1 MKTLYF
7 DEIKNWNE
15 PTVLVLGYFDGLHRG
30 HQALFAEAKKL
41 AAVLN
46 LKIAVLTFPEK
57 PTLTFQKFEPDMLL
71 KLTSDKKREALF
83 AENGVD
89 YLVFKDFTS
98 SFAKQTAEE
107 FSKNVVEKFLP
118 KIVITGFDHKTGS
131 DMTQLKSN
139 EQYKVVV
146 IPEVAD
152 EEGKI
157 SSTRIRALVKTGA
170 IEAANELLGYPYE
183 TTGIVVHGFARG
195 RTIGYPTANLA
206 IKDFIHLPSPGVY
219 TVDVLWE
226 GKRQRG
232 FASIGYNETFNGKE
246 KTVEIHIFDKDLDL
260 YGENLTVLWLDKIRE
275 MIKFDSIEALII
287 QMKDDEEKAR
297 QYKVKEA

>member
-7 DEIKNWNE
+7 DEIENWNE

-57 PTLTFQKFEPDMLL
+57 PTLIFQKFEPDMLL
-71 KLTSDKKREALF
+71 KLTSDKKREELF

-89 YLVFKDFTS
+89 YLIFKDFTS
-98 SFAKQTAEE
+98 CFAKQTAEE
-107 FSKNVVEKFLP
+107 FSKNVLDKFLP
-118 KIVITGFDHKTGS
+118 KVVITGFDHKTGS
-131 DMTQLKSN
+131 DMTQLKGN
-139 EQYKVVV
+139 DQYKVVV
-146 IPEVAD
+146 VPEVSD
-152 EEGKI
+152 EKGKI
-157 SSTRIRALVKTGA
+157 SSTRIRELVKTGDIA
-170 IEAANELLGYPYE
+170 SANALLGYPYE
-183 TTGIVVHGFARG
+183 ITGIVVHGFARG

-206 IKDFIHLPSPGVY
+206 IKDFIHIPSPGVY
-219 TVDVLWE
+219 TVDVLLQGE
-226 GKRQRG
+226 RQRG

-260 YGENLTVLWLDKIRE
+260 YGEKLTVLWLDKIRD
-275 MIKFDSIEALII
+275 MIKFESVDALIA
-287 QMKDDEEKAR
+287 QMKEDEKKAR
-297 QYKVKEA
+297 QYQEK

>member
-7 DEIKNWNE
+7 DEIENWNE

-57 PTLTFQKFEPDMLL
+57 PTLIFQKFEPDMLL

-89 YLVFKDFTS
+89 YLIFKDFTS
-98 SFAKQTAEE
+98 RFAKQTAEE
-107 FSKNVVEKFLP
+107 FSKNVLDKFLP
-118 KIVITGFDHKTGS
+118 RVVITGFDHKTGS
-131 DMTQLKSN
+131 DMTQLKGN
-139 EQYKVVV
+139 DQYKVVV
-146 IPEVAD
+146 VPEVSD
-152 EEGKI
+152 EKGKI
-157 SSTRIRALVKTGA
+157 SSTRIRELVKTGDIA
-170 IEAANELLGYPYE
+170 AANVLLGYPYE
-183 TTGIVVHGFARG
+183 ITGIVVHGFARG

-206 IKDFIHLPSPGVY
+206 IKDFIHIPSPGVY
-219 TVDVLWE
+219 TVDVLLQ

-260 YGENLTVLWLDKIRE
+260 YGEKLTVLWLDKIRD
-275 MIKFDSIEALII
+275 MIKFESIDALIA
-287 QMKDDEEKAR
+287 QMKEDEKKAR
-297 QYKVKEA
+297 QYQEK

>member
-7 DEIKNWNE
+7 DEIKNWDE
-15 PTVLVLGYFDGLHRG
+15 PTVLVLGYFDGLHLG
-30 HQALFAEAKKL
+30 HQALFAEARKL

-89 YLVFKDFTS
+89 YLIFKDFTS
-98 SFAKQTAEE
+98 SFAKQTAAE
-107 FSKNVVEKFLP
+107 FTKNSVEKFLP
-118 KIVITGFDHKTGS
+118 KVIITGFDHKTGS
-131 DMTQLKSN
+131 DMTQLKGN
-139 EQYKVVV
+139 DQYKVVV

-152 EEGKI
+152 AKGKI
-157 SSTRIRALVKTGA
+157 SSTRIRELVKTGA
-170 IEAANELLGYPYE
+170 IAEANALLGYPYE
-183 TTGIVVHGFARG
+183 TTGIVVHGYARG

-206 IKDFIHLPSPGVY
+206 IKDFIHIPSPGVY
-219 TVDVLWE
+219 TVDVLLE

-232 FASIGYNETFNGKE
+232 FASIGYNETFDGKE

-260 YGENLTVLWLDKIRE
+260 YGENLTVLWLDKIRD
-275 MIKFDSIEALII
+275 MIKFDGIDALIA
-287 QMKDDEEKAR
+287 QMKKDEEQAR
-297 QYKVKEA
+297 QYTEDKF

>member
-7 DEIKNWNE
+7 DEIENWNE

-57 PTLTFQKFEPDMLL
+57 PTLIFQKFEPDMLL

-89 YLVFKDFTS
+89 YLIFKDFTS
-98 SFAKQTAEE
+98 RFAKQTAEE
-107 FSKNVVEKFLP
+107 FSKNVLDKFLP
-118 KIVITGFDHKTGS
+118 RIVITGFDHKTGS
-131 DMTQLKSN
+131 DMTQLKGN
-139 EQYKVVV
+139 NQYKVVV
-146 IPEVAD
+146 VPEVSD
-152 EEGKI
+152 EKGKI
-157 SSTRIRALVKTGA
+157 SSTRIRELVKTGDIA
-170 IEAANELLGYPYE
+170 AANVLLGYPYE
-183 TTGIVVHGFARG
+183 ITGIVVHGFARG

-206 IKDFIHLPSPGVY
+206 IKDFIHIPSPGVY
-219 TVDVLWE
+219 TVDVLLQ

-260 YGENLTVLWLDKIRE
+260 YGEKLTVLWLDKIRD
-275 MIKFDSIEALII
+275 MIKFESIDALIA
-287 QMKDDEEKAR
+287 QMKEDEKKAR
-297 QYKVKEA
+297 QYQEK

>member
-7 DEIKNWNE
+7 DEIENWNE

-57 PTLTFQKFEPDMLL
+57 PTLIFQKFEPDMLL
-71 KLTSDKKREALF
+71 KLTSDKKREELF

-89 YLVFKDFTS
+89 YLIFKDFTS
-98 SFAKQTAEE
+98 CFAKQTAEE
-107 FSKNVVEKFLP
+107 FSKNVLDKFLP
-118 KIVITGFDHKTGS
+118 KVVITGFDHKTGS
-131 DMTQLKSN
+131 DMTQLKGN
-139 EQYKVVV
+139 DQYKVVV
-146 IPEVAD
+146 VPEVSD
-152 EEGKI
+152 EKGKI
-157 SSTRIRALVKTGA
+157 SSTRIRELVKTGDIA
-170 IEAANELLGYPYE
+170 SANALLGYPYE
-183 TTGIVVHGFARG
+183 ITGIVVHGFARG

-206 IKDFIHLPSPGVY
+206 IKDFIHIPSPGVY
-219 TVDVLWE
+219 TVDVLLQGE
-226 GKRQRG
+226 RQRG

-260 YGENLTVLWLDKIRE
+260 YGEKLTVLWLDKIRD
-275 MIKFDSIEALII
+275 MIKFESVDALIA
-287 QMKDDEEKAR
+287 QMKEEEKKAR
-297 QYKVKEA
+297 QYQEK

>member
-1 MKTLYF
+1 MNLSSLYWAILMVYIVV
-7 DEIKNWNE
+7 IKHC
-15 PTVLVLGYFDGLHRG
+15 LLKQKF
-30 HQALFAEAKKL
+30 

-206 IKDFIHLPSPGVY
+206 IKDFIHLPHLVFTQSMFFLGGQ
-219 TVDVLWE
+219 TSTWLC
-226 GKRQRG
+226 
-232 FASIGYNETFNGKE
+232 
-246 KTVEIHIFDKDLDL
+246 FD
-260 YGENLTVLWLDKIRE
+260 WL
-275 MIKFDSIEALII
+275 
-287 QMKDDEEKAR
+287 
-297 QYKVKEA
+297 